1 MRVPFSKAHNKNNHR
16 KKVIQELW
24 CSCYCVCLPLLP
36 TTNKLFTWNSLCW
49 LPFDI
54 MFSKQQ
60 LIMFGFSCLRRK
72 ISFRGSRISLWES
85 FHACHHFC
93 ITWKNAPIHC
103 AILEKNVPILNI
115 IGKMPQNQKTQLSPH
130 VCTHTRAKKDK
141 YTPFIIKDSWC
152 KIQKS
157 RFKVQSLRFRIIG
170 V

>member
-93 ITWKNAPIHC
+93 ITWKNAPIHG
-103 AILEKNVPILNI
+103 AILEKCPNVKYKNAPKLENAV
-115 IGKMPQNQKTQLSPH
+115 KSTRVNS
-130 VCTHTRAKKDK
+130 HTRKKRQIH
-141 YTPFIIKDSWC
+141 T
-152 KIQKS
+152 
-157 RFKVQSLRFRIIG
+157 LHN
-170 V
+170 